1 MYNNQLAGQFGHI
14 YKTVGSTDR
23 LSTGVKRK
31 NPRKSASPSKGG
43 PKVIR
48 ITEKTLQTKKSSLKK
63 KQTLPKKAS
72 SKKVT
77 FSSKKRALPRR
88 RKKIQKKSSA
98 LKKSKKR
105 KRSILD

>member
-1 MYNNQLAGQFGHI
+1 MSLMYNNQLAGQFGHI

-48 ITEKTLQTKKSSLKK
+48 ITEKTSQTKKSSLKK
-63 KQTLPKKAS
+63 KKTLPKKAS

-77 FSSKKRALPRR
+77 FSSRKRAPV
-88 RKKIQKKSSA
+88 RKKKSSA

>member
-1 MYNNQLAGQFGHI
+1 MSLMYNNQLAGQFGHI

-48 ITEKTLQTKKSSLKK
+48 ITEKTSQTKKSSLKK
-63 KQTLPKKAS
+63 KKLC
-72 SKKVT
+72 
-77 FSSKKRALPRR
+77 
-88 RKKIQKKSSA
+88 
-98 LKKSKKR
+98 LKKLHLKKLLSR
-105 KRSILD
+105 QEKELL